1 MIQKLL
7 LVIVGISAISA
18 CESRNDSYLIVKHDR
33 KPTIVFRAYSNA
45 DTDVYRIKHGHTII
59 EAECGHEAR
68 PSWDPSDLIYFHC
81 PLPVDKPLA
90 FAPISSS
97 FGGRQGLRYSENG
110 QTTELAITSEEV
122 TDR

>member
-7 LVIVGISAISA
+7 LIIVSILTTSA
-18 CESRNDSYLIVKHDR
+18 CESRNDSYVIVKHDR
-33 KPTIVFRAYSNA
+33 RPTIVFKAYSEA
-45 DTDVYRIKHGHTII
+45 DTDVYRIKHGRVVI

-68 PSWDPSDLIYFHC
+68 PSWNPSDPIYFHC

-90 FAPISSS
+90 FVSVKAI
-97 FGGRQGLRYSENG
+97 GGRQGLRYSENG
-110 QTTELAITSEEV
+110 QNTELAITSEEV